1 MASLV
6 SMRFQREKL
15 ENELRMDML
24 RAEEE
29 LKRAVAGK
37 HHEAF
42 QRYLDAL
49 SRFSS
54 VVVYGRVPEEDG
66 S

>member
-1 MASLV
+1 MASAV
-6 SMRFQREKL
+6 SVRFQREKL
-15 ENELRMDML
+15 EHELRMDML

-29 LKRAVAGK
+29 LKQAAAEK

-54 VVVYGRVPEEDG
+54 VAVYGRVPEEDR